1 MEHGIING
9 FSNRDKL
16 IERLV
21 DSYNNKTA
29 PEIILLTGPAG
40 SGKSFVANNVV
51 KKCEKISRMRSY
63 INRGDSF
70 VSPSAVGNMPKLRVD
85 NLSLS
90 ASFLYMS
97 AGLEVGAHRE
107 ESQYNHL
114 KALLR
119 SFQNHR
125 FLFCLD
131 GLSSAHSQVKSMAQ
145 LLLSHREDLERA
157 LSSKVYF
164 LVTDTSDTMFLSM
177 GSGAERIT
185 HFALLGLAYTS
196 RFSSIDFDLLSK
208 IDDAI
213 NKYGTAEQKEDF
225 QEIKDFYEMIV
236 KSPDTQ
242 DLQGLHSAYLRLKR
256 KGFDVPL
263 KAELSRAYFHYLYRT
278 HSPYN
283 QDLKLLFEECLS
295 YANHE
300 ILLTDSVNPI
310 KLKPMDETI
319 VRLNIIY
326 TVAPYLLDVLNR
338 DDEFT
343 ELYKLSLSL
352 SNACSSKSA
361 KGLGQY
367 IENVFNR
374 KAFLFVNQTQCTPYY
389 ERAKSYFSRNQIWD
403 EMCLTLVCQAGT
415 DIVIQQY
422 DDAQEL
428 CKQAQEIADHYGIT
442 LPQPEK
448 LQNNFLIAEF
458 LQAEA
463 QAKSEK
469 VCLTKARQTFSKLKK
484 LLHKKP
490 CATEFVILTNICSLC
505 LYSGNDQQYLKYKA
519 MLERQMTCKDVSD
532 VSDLDIDDFYRYYF
546 AWFEVFRMIR
556 DGNWEM
562 AEQLSQSV
570 HGFIPALFKK
580 QEKFW
585 EMKDQALADV
595 IRKRISMSA
604 YDFCH
609 NLVHVNRKEN
619 TLSRF
624 FFRGLMLSDLQ
635 YTSYN

>member
-1 MEHGIING
+1 MTEQQIVSAYFTYCKLQKNLDNKTLKAYQIDLKQFVAFYPKPTTVTRTDMELYIEHLMEHYKASTVKRKIAAI
-9 FSNRDKL
+9 KAYYHY
-16 IERLV
+16 LV
-21 DSYNNKTA
+21 YE
-29 PEIILLTGPAG
+29 EILDHSP
-40 SGKSFVANNVV
+40 F
-51 KKCEKISRMRSY
+51 EKI
-63 INRGDSF
+63 
-70 VSPSAVGNMPKLRVD
+70 
-85 NLSLS
+85 
-90 ASFLYMS
+90 
-97 AGLEVGAHRE
+97 
-107 ESQYNHL
+107 
-114 KALLR
+114 
-119 SFQNHR
+119 
-125 FLFCLD
+125 
-131 GLSSAHSQVKSMAQ
+131 Q
-145 LLLSHREDLERA
+145 LH
-157 LSSKVYF
+157 
-164 LVTDTSDTMFLSM
+164 
-177 GSGAERIT
+177 
-185 HFALLGLAYTS
+185 
-196 RFSSIDFDLLSK
+196 
-208 IDDAI
+208 
-213 NKYGTAEQKEDF
+213 F

>member
-1 MEHGIING
+1 
-9 FSNRDKL
+9 
-16 IERLV
+16 
-21 DSYNNKTA
+21 
-29 PEIILLTGPAG
+29 
-40 SGKSFVANNVV
+40 
-51 KKCEKISRMRSY
+51 
-63 INRGDSF
+63 
-70 VSPSAVGNMPKLRVD
+70 
-85 NLSLS
+85 
-90 ASFLYMS
+90 
-97 AGLEVGAHRE
+97 
-107 ESQYNHL
+107 
-114 KALLR
+114 
-119 SFQNHR
+119 
-125 FLFCLD
+125 
-131 GLSSAHSQVKSMAQ
+131 
-145 LLLSHREDLERA
+145 
-157 LSSKVYF
+157 
-164 LVTDTSDTMFLSM
+164 
-177 GSGAERIT
+177 
-185 HFALLGLAYTS
+185 
-196 RFSSIDFDLLSK
+196 
-208 IDDAI
+208 
-213 NKYGTAEQKEDF
+213 
-225 QEIKDFYEMIV
+225 MIV
-236 KSPDTQ
+236 KSPGTQ
-242 DLQGLHSAYLRLKR
+242 DLQELHTAYLRLKR
-256 KGFDVPL
+256 KDFDVPL

-310 KLKPMDETI
+310 KLKPMDEII

-352 SNACSSKSA
+352 SNSCSSKSA

-374 KAFLFVNQTQCTPYY
+374 KAFLFMNQTQCAPYY

-428 CKQAQEIADHYGIT
+428 CKQAQEIADRYGIT

-469 VCLTKARQTFSKLKK
+469 VRLTKAKQTFSKLKK

-505 LYSGNDQQYLKYKA
+505 LYCGNDQQYLKYKA
-519 MLERQMTCKDVSD
+519 MLECQMTCKDVSD
-532 VSDLDIDDFYRYYF
+532 VGDLDIDDFYRYYF

-556 DGNWEM
+556 DGNWKM

-585 EMKDQALADV
+585 EIKDQALADV

-609 NLVHVNRKEN
+609 NLVHVNRREN